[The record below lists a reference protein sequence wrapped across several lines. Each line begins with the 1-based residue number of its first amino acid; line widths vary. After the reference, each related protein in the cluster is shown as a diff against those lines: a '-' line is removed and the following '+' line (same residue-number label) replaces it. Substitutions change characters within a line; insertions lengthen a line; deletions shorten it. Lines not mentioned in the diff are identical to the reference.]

1 VTLPRVLKA
10 NSVSNLMYMGKTL
23 TDIVCKYTQQISNN
37 EMTITEAS
45 IKFDQQVRNMS
56 RDEEFIKEYI
66 GMPPGLSVIAT
77 GLKNGKRIKI
87 AIGNNHVPFGAMAG
101 VTSIPLAI
109 AALMVINGEIK
120 EKGFLTPEEAFS
132 DPMGFFDRYAKYCGK
147 NLTGK
152 DVLLEREVEL

>member
-1 VTLPRVLKA
+1 MLVQGYLNRTYVVQGSGYIRTALPGLLIMRL
-10 NSVSNLMYMGKTL
+10 
-23 TDIVCKYTQQISNN
+23 Q
-37 EMTITEAS
+37 
-45 IKFDQQVRNMS
+45 
-56 RDEEFIKEYI
+56 FIKEYI

-87 AIGNNHVPFGAMAG
+87 TIGNNHVPFGAMAG

-109 AALMVINGEIK
+109 AAFMVINGEIK
-120 EKGFLTPEEAFS
+120 EKGVLTPEEAFS